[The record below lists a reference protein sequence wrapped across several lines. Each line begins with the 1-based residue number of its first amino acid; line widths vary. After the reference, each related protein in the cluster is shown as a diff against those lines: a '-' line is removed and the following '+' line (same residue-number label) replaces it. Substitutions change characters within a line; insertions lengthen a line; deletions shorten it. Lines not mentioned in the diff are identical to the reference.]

1 MSDTLRGAVL
11 LVSVLLWLPFLRP
24 LLGGDL
30 TVAEGLVR
38 YAGTLLLSWA
48 GVAGLATLV
57 AGYVRAGEAADVDT
71 LRRHADDAPRPRA
84 DEAPRRRADD
94 LSA

>member
-1 MSDTLRGAVL
+1 MSDTLRGVVL
-11 LVSVLLWLPFLRP
+11 LASVLLWLPFLRP
-24 LLGGDL
+24 LLDGDL

-57 AGYVRAGEAADVDT
+57 AGYVRASEAA
-71 LRRHADDAPRPRA
+71 AAAEP
-84 DEAPRRRADD
+84 PRRRADD
-94 LSA
+94 LSS